1 MPTHEERLAARQAA
15 RQATR
20 RAAYSHTTRAVNN
33 ITDPQPP
40 FTQTPLP
47 PPAAPV
53 PALITT
59 PACTEPSTPRE
70 SLAATAWALPAMNSP
85 ILEFDGEYAVPQT
98 TSQPTMMEGPPMPWA
113 TTWPSPHPRWDNPPQ
128 PQFTS
133 AAGDPREYRHTL
145 KYVEIEIRPMSWGPS
160 SYCVP
165 TDFHQV
171 VGQGEDFV
179 FTGSLRGLFIMKN
192 FMWTTGGLAFVHVA
206 NYRADFQTIVAF
218 PLSCIAMIGPN
229 PTVNDWAL
237 RLMMEG
243 KIFEIGTR
251 INSTIIRVVPT
262 QPAFDA
268 YLYPNPTIATSLP
281 PDMMNLIHE

>member
-20 RAAYSHTTRAVNN
+20 RAAYSHTTHTVNN

-59 PACTEPSTPRE
+59 PTYTEPSTPRE
-70 SLAATAWALPAMNSP
+70 SLAATTWALPATSSP
-85 ILEFDGEYAVPQT
+85 ILEFDGEYAIPQT
-98 TSQPTMMEGPPMPWA
+98 TSQPTMIEGPPMPWA
-113 TTWPSPHPRWDNPPQ
+113 TTWPNPHPRWDNPPQ

-165 TDFHQV
+165 TNFHQV

-179 FTGSLRGLFIMKN
+179 FTGSLR
-192 FMWTTGGLAFVHVA
+192 
-206 NYRADFQTIVAF
+206 
-218 PLSCIAMIGPN
+218 PN

-237 RLMMEG
+237 CLMMEG

-268 YLYPNPTIATSLP
+268 YLYPNPTIAASLP
-281 PDMMNLIHE
+281 PDMMDLIQE